1 MMKKSVFGSSFRR
14 IGSDLN
20 RISCCVSDVAPL
32 KGIIRRIGFSS
43 AGREGGE
50 REEGEREGKG
60 MRKVAERKQ
69 ILFWYS
75 IIVSGK

>member
-1 MMKKSVFGSSFRR
+1 MGGKEG
-14 IGSDLN
+14 
-20 RISCCVSDVAPL
+20 
-32 KGIIRRIGFSS
+32 
-43 AGREGGE
+43 GRGGE